1 MCTMNILVIN
11 CGSSSL
17 KFQLIDIRRI
27 GLQEK
32 LLAKGL
38 IERIGERDSIVS
50 FRAGDGE
57 NLQRRMQI
65 LDHRAAMDEA
75 FDLLQESGAIKSRD
89 EIAGVGHRMVHGGEN
104 FRQSVPIDAEV
115 ESAIEE
121 CSHLAPLH
129 NPPNLSGYRAAR
141 DLLPSVTHVAVFDT
155 AFHAT
160 LPEKAYLYAVPY
172 EYYKKDKI
180 RRYGFH
186 GTSHRFV
193 AERFAEIHG
202 SGPQPWKLITCHLGN
217 GCSLCAVDGGRSV
230 DTSMGFTPLE
240 GLMMGTRCGDMDPGV
255 VLYLMNMLHSSAPR
269 LEDIL
274 NRESGLQ
281 GVSGISNDMR
291 DLIEKR
297 EAGDRRA
304 SLAVEMFCYRVR
316 KYIGAYMA
324 VLDGA
329 HAIIFTGGIG
339 ENAYKIR
346 AEICQGLHSLGVDID
361 PEKNQAMVG
370 TEGEVSSAESRVK
383 VWVIPTNE
391 ELLIAR
397 DTARCISDG
406 KTGK

>member
-27 GLQEK
+27 GSQEK

-38 IERIGERDSIVS
+38 IERIGEQDSIVN

-57 NLQRRMQI
+57 SLQRRMQV
-65 LDHRAAMDEA
+65 LDHRAAMDAA

-104 FRQSVPIDAEV
+104 FRRSVPINAEV

-121 CSHLAPLH
+121 CSQLAPLH

-141 DLLPSVTHVAVFDT
+141 DLLPSVTQVAVFDT

-172 EYYKKDKI
+172 EYYKKNKI

-217 GCSLCAVDGGRSV
+217 GCSLCAVEGGRSV

-240 GLMMGTRCGDMDPGV
+240 GLMMGTRCGDLDPGV
-255 VLYLMNMLHSSAPR
+255 LLYMTNMLHCSAQR

-291 DLIEKR
+291 DLIEKS
-297 EAGDRRA
+297 EAGNRMA
-304 SLAVEMFCYRVR
+304 NLAVEMFCYRVR
-316 KYIGAYMA
+316 KYLGAYMA
-324 VLDGA
+324 ALDGA

-339 ENAYKIR
+339 ENASKIR
-346 AEICQGLHSLGVDID
+346 AEICQGLHSLGVIID
-361 PEKNQAMVG
+361 AEKNRAMVG
-370 TEGEVSSAESRVK
+370 MEGEVSSAESPVK

-406 KTGK
+406 EAGK